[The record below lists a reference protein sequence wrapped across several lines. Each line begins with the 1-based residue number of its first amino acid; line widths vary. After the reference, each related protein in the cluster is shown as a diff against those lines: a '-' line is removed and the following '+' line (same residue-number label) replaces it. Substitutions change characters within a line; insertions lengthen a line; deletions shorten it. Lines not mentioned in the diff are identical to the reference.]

1 MDTKLTLKLDQEIIE
16 KAKHYASE
24 KKISLSRIVENYL
37 NSLTSDKENNDIQI
51 SPFVKSLSSGI
62 EIPADYDYK
71 KEIDNNFN
79 RRLDTNAIISSILI
93 FRYGL
98 ETSGEKNWTNIY
110 DTRNSKAAHPEKGI
124 VTIQELII
132 LINFIIFLLESEN
145 LNNKNYNFSLIKPN
159 ERIERLR

>member
-62 EIPADYDYK
+62 EIPAD
-71 KEIDNNFN
+71 
-79 RRLDTNAIISSILI
+79 
-93 FRYGL
+93 
-98 ETSGEKNWTNIY
+98 
-110 DTRNSKAAHPEKGI
+110 
-124 VTIQELII
+124 
-132 LINFIIFLLESEN
+132 
-145 LNNKNYNFSLIKPN
+145 
-159 ERIERLR
+159 

>member
-62 EIPADYDYK
+62 DIPADYDYK
-71 KEIDNNFN
+71 KDCA
-79 RRLDTNAIISSILI
+79 D
-93 FRYGL
+93 YL
-98 ETSGEKNWTNIY
+98 EQKY
-110 DTRNSKAAHPEKGI
+110 K
-124 VTIQELII
+124 
-132 LINFIIFLLESEN
+132 
-145 LNNKNYNFSLIKPN
+145 
-159 ERIERLR
+159 

>member
-37 NSLTSDKENNDIQI
+37 NSLTSDKENNGIQI

-71 KEIDNNFN
+71 KD
-79 RRLDTNAIISSILI
+79 RAD
-93 FRYGL
+93 YL
-98 ETSGEKNWTNIY
+98 EQKY
-110 DTRNSKAAHPEKGI
+110 K
-124 VTIQELII
+124 
-132 LINFIIFLLESEN
+132 
-145 LNNKNYNFSLIKPN
+145 
-159 ERIERLR
+159 